1 MIVNVEWT
9 APADLTDQ
17 LLRLWSRGQF
27 LRALTIGSNLFPL
40 RLRLRGPDARALGS
54 RFEEVRSWIRNIEEG
69 SRSQRGFGY
78 EIEWADLNHRQLG
91 RNKVPDRISVPTEND
106 ALKLIGKEKEA
117 RQFRDLLRSTT
128 DMFPELAEWFAR
140 RPFVALDHT
149 ADWPRILSV
158 LRWFCENPSSGLYLR
173 QIDIID
179 VDTKFIE
186 MRKPLLTEL
195 LETILN
201 KRGEIDENTIPRTFE
216 QRYGLRGK
224 PSTVRFRILD
234 RGFTIRG
241 LSDIAVPEIEFA
253 SLVLPAS
260 RVFITENEINGLVFP
275 DLPDSIVV
283 FGLGYAL
290 DRLASASWLKD
301 RTIHYWGDIDTHGF
315 AMLDRLRAYFPHV
328 RSLLMDRHTLLSH
341 RTLWGREQTPHGGSL
356 VRLDQEEKALFEDLA
371 SNRLGV
377 GIRLEQERI
386 PFGWV
391 QQALST
397 LPVNS

>member
-1 MIVNVEWT
+1 MSANVEWT
-9 APADLTDQ
+9 GPADLTDQ
-17 LLRLWSRGQF
+17 LLRLWSQGRF
-27 LRALTIGSNLFPL
+27 LRASTTGSNLFPL
-40 RLRLRGPDARALGS
+40 RLRLRRPDARALGS
-54 RFEEVRSWIRNIEEG
+54 RFEEVRSWIRSIEEG
-69 SRSQRGFGY
+69 SRGQRGFGY

-91 RNKVPDRISVPTEND
+91 RNKIPDRISVPTESD
-106 ALKLIGKEKEA
+106 ALKLIGKEREA
-117 RQFRDLLRSTT
+117 RRFRDLLRSTT
-128 DMFPELAEWFAR
+128 DIFPELVEWFAR
-140 RPFVALDHT
+140 RPFVVLDHAT
-149 ADWPRILSV
+149 DWPRILSV
-158 LRWFCENPSSGLYLR
+158 LRWFRENPSSGLYLR

-186 MRKPLLTEL
+186 MRKSLLTEL
-195 LETILN
+195 LETVLS
-201 KRGEIDENTIPRTFE
+201 KRGEVDESTLPRTFE

-234 RGFTIRG
+234 RDSTLSG
-241 LSDIAVPEIEFA
+241 LSDIAVPEFEFA

-260 RVFITENEINGLVFP
+260 RIFITENEINGLAFP

-290 DRLASASWLKD
+290 DRLGSASWLKD
-301 RTIHYWGDIDTHGF
+301 RAIHYWGDIDTHGF

-328 RSLLMDRHTLLSH
+328 RSLLMDRQTLLAH
-341 RTLWGREQTPHGGSL
+341 RTLWVREQTPHGGSL
-356 VRLDQEEKALFEDLA
+356 MRLNQEEKPLFDDLV

-391 QQALST
+391 QQALSA
-397 LPVNS
+397 LPINP